1 VAAGAGGGTLV
12 YGSNLRASSF
22 ALTWMDRR
30 GQPLGT
36 VGPVA
41 NYSGLSLST
50 DGLFATTGRQGPGLF
65 LYDLARNSEQR
76 FITSADARVSPG
88 VWSEDGNSV
97 VFTAALDGVRGI
109 YRKPAN
115 GSGKAELLLPS
126 LTNIQIPADL
136 SATGTLVFTETDPKT
151 QADIWYVATLGG
163 GSHTPEK
170 FLATAAMESQPQLSP
185 DGRWLAYVSD
195 ESGRQEVYV
204 RQFPSG
210 LGFAKVSSQGGRE
223 PRWKHDGSELYFRE
237 GAGVINSTL
246 LAVPMHADSRGGISA
261 GVPVALF
268 RFSALSVGPQTNVWQ
283 YAPSPDGQRFLMAVA
298 TETAAPAIHV
308 ITNWLKATK
317 DAGKQ

>member
-1 VAAGAGGGTLV
+1 
-12 YGSNLRASSF
+12 
-22 ALTWMDRR
+22 MDRR

-41 NYSGLSLST
+41 NTRSVALSR
-50 DGLFATTGRQGPGLF
+50 DGLFATTSRISDGGERGTF

-76 FITSADARVSPG
+76 FITAAVATTSPA
-88 VWSEDGNSV
+88 VWSQAGRDV
-97 VFTAALDGVRGI
+97 VFTAALDGVQGI
-109 YRKPAN
+109 YRKLAN

-126 LTNIQIPADL
+126 PTNPQIPADL
-136 SATGTLVFTETDPKT
+136 SSTGTLVFTEIDPKT
-151 QADIWYVATLGG
+151 RADIWYVSTPGEG
-163 GSHTPEK
+163 TRTPER
-170 FLATAAMESQPQLSP
+170 FLTTAANESQPQLSR

-195 ESGRQEVYV
+195 ESGQTEVYV

-210 LGFAKVSSQGGRE
+210 PGFAQVSSHGGRE

-237 GAGVINSTL
+237 SNGTTPL
-246 LAVPMHADSRGGISA
+246 MAVPMHADSRGGISA

-268 RFSALSVGPQTNVWQ
+268 RYAAGSVLPQQNVWQ
-283 YAPSPDGQRFLMAVA
+283 YAPSPDGQRFLMVVPI
-298 TETAAPAIHV
+298 ETAPPAIHV